1 MVASKP
7 EFDSAQLIA
16 ILNNYKVKFVIIG
29 GVAAEILGIPIAAT
43 VDLDIT
49 PARDTKNLRL
59 LAKVFDRINA
69 ALATAEDGG
78 TWFPRI
84 PVENWAQYDV
94 LHLITSFGLLDVVFK
109 PAGAE
114 NGYSDLVRHSTQ
126 VKIGGFNVHV
136 LNAEHLLKLKY
147 ITGRDKD
154 VDHAASIERWL
165 DGI

>member
-16 ILNNYKVKFVIIG
+16 VLNNYKVKFVIIG
-29 GVAAEILGIPIAAT
+29 GVAAEMLGIPIAAT

-78 TWFPRI
+78 T
-84 PVENWAQYDV
+84 
-94 LHLITSFGLLDVVFK
+94 
-109 PAGAE
+109 
-114 NGYSDLVRHSTQ
+114 
-126 VKIGGFNVHV
+126 
-136 LNAEHLLKLKY
+136 
-147 ITGRDKD
+147 
-154 VDHAASIERWL
+154 
-165 DGI
+165 